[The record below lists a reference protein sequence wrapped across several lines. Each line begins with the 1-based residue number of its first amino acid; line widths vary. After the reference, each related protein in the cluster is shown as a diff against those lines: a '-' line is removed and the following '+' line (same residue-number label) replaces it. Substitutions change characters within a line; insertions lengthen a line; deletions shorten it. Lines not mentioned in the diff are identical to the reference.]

1 MVLGA
6 FFFGYQEAQQAYQA
20 LKVETL
26 TLAVWGAALAF
37 ATVIIMLE
45 ILKRYR
51 MAYDGESGRVDVK
64 AFMSLIYPLILTQL
78 VITGGPAIISAVE
91 YVLSLMEK
99 SLLSG
104 LKGGEPEPIWDALK
118 NEVIEKTS
126 RSVVGLATMEAGH
139 FFDYI
144 GVMIVKPIVS
154 FIDHWLFGI
163 AVSGRYIYLIL
174 LEMVSPIAVICLLSK
189 DTQQYFYT
197 WVKHMVVCYLLLP
210 AFMVAHLF
218 AEGMKQYMVTDGGYT
233 TFALLG
239 MLILKLY
246 LYKIAGSRVF
256 NLL

>member
-1 MVLGA
+1 MKLATV
-6 FFFGYQEAQQAYQA
+6 FFGYQEAQQAYQN

-26 TLAVWGAALAF
+26 TMAVWGVALAF

-45 ILKRYR
+45 VLKRYR
-51 MAYDGESGRVDVK
+51 MAYDSQTGRVDVK
-64 AFMSLIYPLILTQL
+64 AFLSLIYPLILTQL
-78 VITGGPAIISAVE
+78 VISGGPAIISAVE

-118 NEVIEKTS
+118 EEVVEKTS
-126 RSVVGLATMEAGH
+126 RSVMGLAAMEAAH

-144 GVMIVKPIVS
+144 GVIIVKPIVS

-163 AVSGRYIYLIL
+163 AITGRYLYLIL

-197 WVKHMVVCYLLLP
+197 WVKHMIVCYLLVP

-218 AEGMKQYMVTDGGYT
+218 AEGMKEYMVTDGGYT
-233 TFALLG
+233 TFALIG
-239 MLILKLY
+239 MLVLKLY